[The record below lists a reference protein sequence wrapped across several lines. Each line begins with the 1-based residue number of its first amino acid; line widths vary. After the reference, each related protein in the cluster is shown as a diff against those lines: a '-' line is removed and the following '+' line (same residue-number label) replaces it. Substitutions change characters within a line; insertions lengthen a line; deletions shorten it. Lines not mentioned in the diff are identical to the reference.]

1 MVLYFITRTSIV
13 TGVINSGRIVWPYV
27 RHGGY
32 FRFRRITPYT
42 LHACGLKRGR
52 GTWFGLNLGV
62 FEPDFDET
70 DTSLRWGEGRLK
82 LTLCTEAGILVFDM
96 GG

>member
-1 MVLYFITRTSIV
+1 MIDMSSPTCSRAEKGAWHL
-13 TGVINSGRIVWPYV
+13 VWSD
-27 RHGGY
+27 
-32 FRFRRITPYT
+32 
-42 LHACGLKRGR
+42 
-52 GTWFGLNLGV
+52 LGV

-70 DTSLRWGEGRLK
+70 DMSLRWVEGRLK

>member
-1 MVLYFITRTSIV
+1 MTCSTCH
-13 TGVINSGRIVWPYV
+13 P
-27 RHGGY
+27 
-32 FRFRRITPYT
+32 
-42 LHACGLKRGR
+42 LHARGLKSGR
-52 GTWFGLNLGV
+52 GTWFVLNLGV

-70 DTSLRWGEGRLK
+70 DKSLRWGEGRLK

>member
-1 MVLYFITRTSIV
+1 M
-13 TGVINSGRIVWPYV
+13 TGSTCHDP
-27 RHGGY
+27 
-32 FRFRRITPYT
+32 
-42 LHACGLKRGR
+42 LHVCGLKRGR
-52 GTWFGLNLGV
+52 GTWFGLISGD

-70 DTSLRWGEGRLK
+70 DMSLRWVVGMLK

>member
-1 MVLYFITRTSIV
+1 M
-13 TGVINSGRIVWPYV
+13 
-27 RHGGY
+27 
-32 FRFRRITPYT
+32 
-42 LHACGLKRGR
+42 
-52 GTWFGLNLGV
+52 FGLILGV

-70 DTSLRWGEGRLK
+70 DLSLRWGVGRLK